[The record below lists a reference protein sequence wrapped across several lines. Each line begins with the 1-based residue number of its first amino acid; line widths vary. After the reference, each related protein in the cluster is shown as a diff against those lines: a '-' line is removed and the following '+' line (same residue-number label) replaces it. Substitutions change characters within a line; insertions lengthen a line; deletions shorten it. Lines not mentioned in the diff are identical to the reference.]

1 MIQNLVGFSA
11 GSLIY
16 PHDWGQILLEEGG
29 MKEFSPLR
37 ASTLGSFTGGWGAG
51 GVEDDDASSIS
62 NHNTSFG
69 GGTVLGGAP
78 AAGGE
83 R

>member
-1 MIQNLVGFSA
+1 MFSLP
-11 GSLIY
+11 GPYSI
-16 PHDWGQILLEEGG
+16 PHVWGQILLEEGG

-37 ASTLGSFTGGWGAG
+37 ASNLGSFTGGWGAG